1 MKSNSQTWMVCLA
14 LALAAFILL
23 VPSPATAQ
31 QSGSAAPA
39 SPSTPQVPSAAAH
52 TGKTAETKSSRIS
65 ATRFF
70 HNFPV
75 KGGVLSM
82 QNHFSF
88 HTGDNPSS
96 PRDA

>member
-31 QSGSAAPA
+31 Q
-39 SPSTPQVPSAAAH
+39 SAAAH